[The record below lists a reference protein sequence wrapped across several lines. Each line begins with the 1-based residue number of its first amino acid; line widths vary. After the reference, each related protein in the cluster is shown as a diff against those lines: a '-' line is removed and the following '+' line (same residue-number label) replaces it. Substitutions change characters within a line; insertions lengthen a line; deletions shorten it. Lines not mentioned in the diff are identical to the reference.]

1 MTTTAPARQIVDQLG
16 DVRIVP
22 VTSFE
27 TPEQA
32 HATATALMRGG
43 ITCIEVTFRTAAA
56 AECIARVSGING
68 LLIGAGTLLSPDQ
81 VQEAIAAGAHF
92 GVAPGTNVGVIE
104 AARDSGLPFFP
115 GVATPSEI
123 ERVRSLGISTVK
135 VFPAG
140 PLGGPAFLKA
150 VAAVYPDVKFM
161 PTGGV
166 DAGSVAEYASAPGVL
181 AVGGSWVAS
190 TSLIREDRYD
200 EIERLAREARET
212 LSSVARP

>member
-1 MTTTAPARQIVDQLG
+1 MTTTTHDDQIVGQLG
-16 DVRIVP
+16 EVRIVP
-22 VTSFE
+22 VTSFQ

-56 AECIARVSGING
+56 ADCIARVSELDG
-68 LLIGAGTLLSPDQ
+68 LLVGAGTLLLPDQ
-81 VQEAIAAGAHF
+81 VREAVAAGADF
-92 GVAPGTNVGVIE
+92 GVAPGTNRAVIE
-104 AARDSGLPFFP
+104 AAREVGLPFFP

-123 ERVRSLGISTVK
+123 EIVRSIGISTVK

-150 VAAVYPDVKFM
+150 LAAVYPDVRFI

-166 DAGSVAEYASAPGVL
+166 DADNLADYAAAPGVL

-190 TSLIREDRYD
+190 TNLVRDNRYD
-200 EIERLAREARET
+200 EIERLAHDAREI
-212 LSSVARP
+212 LS